1 MELKRNTSKC
11 MIELRPKIQGFYK
24 GFVFCSSLDDARQ
37 LKVLFKE
44 IIKEEIGAEFPVYI
58 KHGCTEFAMKYPKYN
73 ESNHDNFDLM
83 QYDNSWKAKE
93 VEFDQKFVGSFIP
106 PKLDIVRQS
115 LSGLSLSD
123 VLIIRNWFCYAE
135 KIGDLSFRKISG
147 SKTISKHIDSKFEY
161 LQEKI
166 GSYQNHDTF

>member
-1 MELKRNTSKC
+1 
-11 MIELRPKIQGFYK
+11 
-24 GFVFCSSLDDARQ
+24 
-37 LKVLFKE
+37 
-44 IIKEEIGAEFPVYI
+44 
-58 KHGCTEFAMKYPKYN
+58 MKYPKYN

-123 VLIIRNWFCYAE
+123 VLIISWFAMPKNWRF
-135 KIGDLSFRKISG
+135 KLSE
-147 SKTISKHIDSKFEY
+147 D
-161 LQEKI
+161 
-166 GSYQNHDTF
+166 